1 MFKKI
6 PFILL
11 AIIIVV
17 MLFGKTIPTDIK
29 SFFYTTSLSIKTI
42 IVFILPII
50 IFSLLFKTA
59 VNLANNATKIIGLVI
74 ICVCFSNFISTFLSH
89 YVGIIV
95 YNFDL
100 SIIRPQSSNTLKEMW
115 NLELPKLVEN
125 SNAIFGGIILGIL
138 ITKCN
143 QNLAV
148 KISQKLDYII
158 EIILKCLIYM
168 IPLFIVGFVL
178 KLEDDNVIGVI
189 LKDYS
194 IIFLVITMSQVFYL
208 GIAYLLFNHFN
219 LRDFC
224 SSVKNMIPAVI
235 TGFSTMSSVAAM
247 PFTIIGVQNNA
258 KHKELARSVIPATVN
273 IHLVG
278 DCIAIPILAYAILK
292 NYGMAE
298 PSFINY
304 IIFSLYFVLAKFSV
318 AAIPGGGIIVM
329 IPILESYLGFNNEM
343 TSLITALYILF
354 DPVITCVNVF
364 GNGAFAKAIEKFW
377 SLIICDERK
386 I

>member
-1 MFKKI
+1 
-6 PFILL
+6 
-11 AIIIVV
+11 
-17 MLFGKTIPTDIK
+17 
-29 SFFYTTSLSIKTI
+29 
-42 IVFILPII
+42 
-50 IFSLLFKTA
+50 
-59 VNLANNATKIIGLVI
+59 
-74 ICVCFSNFISTFLSH
+74 
-89 YVGIIV
+89 
-95 YNFDL
+95 
-100 SIIRPQSSNTLKEMW
+100 
-115 NLELPKLVEN
+115 
-125 SNAIFGGIILGIL
+125 
-138 ITKCN
+138 
-143 QNLAV
+143 
-148 KISQKLDYII
+148 
-158 EIILKCLIYM
+158 
-168 IPLFIVGFVL
+168 
-178 KLEDDNVIGVI
+178 
-189 LKDYS
+189 
-194 IIFLVITMSQVFYL
+194 
-208 GIAYLLFNHFN
+208 
-219 LRDFC
+219 
-224 SSVKNMIPAVI
+224 
-235 TGFSTMSSVAAM
+235 MSSVAAM